1 MGCTLPSWSAWY
13 VSPFSEEKKKE
24 RKKEADRVQPGD
36 PAPSSQGATPSSG
49 SGSSDNSGLGIG
61 LYAVI
66 LVGGA
71 IAYYAYQYLQNAEA
85 QQ

>member
-1 MGCTLPSWSAWY
+1 MN
-13 VSPFSEEKKKE
+13 E
-24 RKKEADRVQPGD
+24 RKKEANWFQPGD
-36 PAPSSQGATPSSG
+36 PAPSSHGAAPSSG
-49 SGSSDNSGLGIG
+49 SGSSDSSGLGVG

-71 IAYYAYQYLQNAEA
+71 IAYYAYQYLQMQNAEG

>member
-1 MGCTLPSWSAWY
+1 M
-13 VSPFSEEKKKE
+13 
-24 RKKEADRVQPGD
+24 QPGD
-36 PAPSSQGATPSSG
+36 PAPSSHGATPSG
-49 SGSSDNSGLGIG
+49 SGSSDSSGLGIG
-61 LYAVI
+61 LYAAI